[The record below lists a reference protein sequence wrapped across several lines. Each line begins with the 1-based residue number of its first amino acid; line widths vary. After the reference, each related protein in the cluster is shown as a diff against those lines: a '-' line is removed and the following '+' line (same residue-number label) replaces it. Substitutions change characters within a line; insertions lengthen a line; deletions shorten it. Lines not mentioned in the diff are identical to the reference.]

1 MTLLT
6 TLQARTLTT
15 PSVLAA
21 SQHSL
26 SFFSPF
32 FFFKFYFAQSPFKH
46 TLQCLHRLRL
56 SQLAAAAP
64 QATCYPFGD
73 EQCCSVSGLRRG
85 K

>member
-15 PSVLAA
+15 HSVLAA

-26 SFFSPF
+26 SLFLLFL
-32 FFFKFYFAQSPFKH
+32 KFYFAQSPFKH
-46 TLQCLHRLRL
+46 TPQCLHRLHL